1 MSFVAAATW
10 SAGRPSRSSSD
21 LRCGQT
27 AVHDSQ
33 IPRRIDFSMC
43 VDVGVPQHDLVFSSP
58 LVSIVFSSL
67 CCRPGEPHDS
77 SEGNLINLKCHRDE
91 LGPWRAPSRHPGAM
105 AIAVETH
112 KCRRPAGDRKW
123 RLEKSLSTPATPPH
137 SPKRKPSPYLP
148 FQCAHSNS
156 RRGCSRSGTIRA
168 SNNTAASEGFVG
180 DASWLVSVLPFPA
193 MLGQVPKN

>member
-27 AVHDSQ
+27 TVHDSQ

-123 RLEKSLSTPATPPH
+123 RLEKSLSTPATPPPPPIH
-137 SPKRKPSPYLP
+137 PSANRILTSLSN
-148 FQCAHSNS
+148 AHTPILTEAAVDRAPSEQA
-156 RRGCSRSGTIRA
+156 TIRPRQKVSSA
-168 SNNTAASEGFVG
+168 TQVG
-180 DASWLVSVLPFPA
+180 W
-193 MLGQVPKN
+193 